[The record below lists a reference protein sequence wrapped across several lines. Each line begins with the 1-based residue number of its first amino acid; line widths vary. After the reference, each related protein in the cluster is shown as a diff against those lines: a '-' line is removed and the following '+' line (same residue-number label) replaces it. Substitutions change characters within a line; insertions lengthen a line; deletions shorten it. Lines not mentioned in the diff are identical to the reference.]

1 MVQEADTGRLNLYQ
15 EEDTFEN
22 IKTEDF
28 VREEY
33 TNNNA
38 RVIAYV
44 MSRMTNKLTQ
54 NNQFMHYSLI
64 KGTKNFGEKATE
76 AAFKEIKQLHN
87 RTVFEPVKS
96 AELTDQERRG
106 AMESLIFL
114 VEKRDKTVKARTC
127 ANGSTQREYICRE
140 NAASPTAST
149 ASILITS
156 VIDAKQG

>member
-1 MVQEADTGRLNLYQ
+1 MLQETDVGFCKMIQEADIGRFNLYQ

-54 NNQFMHYSLI
+54 NNQFMHYSLN
-64 KGTKNFGEKATE
+64 KGTKVFGEKSTE
-76 AAFKEIKQLHN
+76 AVFKKMKQLHN
-87 RTVFEPVKS
+87 RTVFEQVKL
-96 AELTDQERRG
+96 AELTDQERRR
-106 AMESLIFL
+106 AMKSLMFL
-114 VEKRDKTVKARTC
+114 VEKRDK
-127 ANGSTQREYICRE
+127 Q
-140 NAASPTAST
+140 
-149 ASILITS
+149 
-156 VIDAKQG
+156 